1 MSSGSST
8 GTWFWAFTVPVSPDA
23 KSRFITKAAAV
34 GHLHGIFGVT
44 NCTTQSW
51 KLLND
56 TMSSPLS
63 TTRSASAPFQPW
75 TPLAIF
81 GLLHQPSCIAAE
93 QFFFWKKTAWKET
106 TTSHTV
112 CWNFPLKFLSLIV
125 SRGIYY
131 TRHVRHVST
140 RIFFDVSP
148 ACTGHDWIWQPRT
161 MLRFPLHNLPPLAE
175 GCSTLNPKTYSEKN
189 CSKHFL
195 LQIFLKNKSK
205 E

>member
-8 GTWFWAFTVPVSPDA
+8 GTWFWAFTVPVSPNA

-93 QFFFWKKTAWKET
+93 QLFFEEKKNVWKET
-106 TTSHTV
+106 TTLLHHTQSV
-112 CWNFPLKFLSLIV
+112 EIFHWSSFLWLSLEV
-125 SRGIYY
+125 SII
-131 TRHVRHVST
+131 HVTSLPASFS
-140 RIFFDVSP
+140 IFHPP
-148 ACTGHDWIWQPRT
+148 ARDTIGSGNHERCSDFHCTTCH
-161 MLRFPLHNLPPLAE
+161 H
-175 GCSTLNPKTYSEKN
+175 
-189 CSKHFL
+189 
-195 LQIFLKNKSK
+195 
-205 E
+205 

>member
-93 QFFFWKKTAWKET
+93 QFFFEKKLLGRRLLH
-106 TTSHTV
+106 HTRSV
-112 CWNFPLKFLSLIV
+112 EIFHWSSFLWLSLEV
-125 SRGIYY
+125 SII
-131 TRHVRHVST
+131 HVTYVTSL
-140 RIFFDVSP
+140 P
-148 ACTGHDWIWQPRT
+148 ASFSMFHPPARDTIGSGNHERCWDFHCTTCH
-161 MLRFPLHNLPPLAE
+161 H
-175 GCSTLNPKTYSEKN
+175 
-189 CSKHFL
+189 
-195 LQIFLKNKSK
+195 
-205 E
+205 